1 MAFEDNCINIGLAIQ
16 QMQTQALVSA
26 GKVSVTLDSPD
37 IDWECTLIHEYHNLT
52 AIQWVLVL
60 NLRGGRPCTVFSGKH
75 HDGCVCVWGGGGW
88 WEGVKPYTSSVGSLL
103 MATYVFCN
111 RISE

>member
-52 AIQWVLVL
+52 AI
-60 NLRGGRPCTVFSGKH
+60 
-75 HDGCVCVWGGGGW
+75 
-88 WEGVKPYTSSVGSLL
+88 
-103 MATYVFCN
+103 
-111 RISE
+111 